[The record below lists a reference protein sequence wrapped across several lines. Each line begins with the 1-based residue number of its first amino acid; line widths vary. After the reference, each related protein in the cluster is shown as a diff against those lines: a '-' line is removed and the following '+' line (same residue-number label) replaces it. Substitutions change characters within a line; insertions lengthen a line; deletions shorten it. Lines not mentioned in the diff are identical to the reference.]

1 MLCTSPQNITVT
13 YELMLFGFTWYLGIH
28 RWVAFNWAWVKGS
41 HKFSMRNLFVKY
53 ALNLKIWSQHMTW
66 NSVLLQLL
74 HEAIRL
80 LIVQLT
86 VWGPH
91 PPQAY
96 QSCYSGGNDLPGVFY
111 SSFISCLAFILS
123 ILFLTRTST
132 TKQATEWGPK
142 IQIPDWGTDII
153 P

>member
-1 MLCTSPQNITVT
+1 MLCTSPQNTTVT

-66 NSVLLQLL
+66 NFVLLQLL
-74 HEAIRL
+74 HETIRL

-86 VWGPH
+86 VLGPH

-96 QSCYSGGNDLPGVFY
+96 QSCYSGVNDLSGVFY
-111 SSFISCLAFILS
+111 RLLYF
-123 ILFLTRTST
+123 LFGFHSVHSVPHEDFYYKTGNWIRM
-132 TKQATEWGPK
+132 
-142 IQIPDWGTDII
+142 
-153 P
+153 